1 MELEYDFYE
10 LASSW
15 LFLVLWEF
23 DQETNTK
30 REITEVKNRQ
40 IKI

>member
-1 MELEYDFYE
+1 MEMEYDFYE

-23 DQETNTK
+23 DKEKNTK